1 MASRWWDPGDL
12 GVGGEFSSRVG
23 FGLVGSK
30 VVLILRWFGLKRDKG
45 IRERFR
51 NHGILGD
58 LLAILILIKKVSQS
72 REVSG
77 IFVWVFGCEVSQKIL
92 FCQSLPG
99 IVMVNFF
106 HRCYALP
113 WSYYIRILGSLLLGN
128 VGVSNNG
135 EGTRK
140 RLKISVLH
148 FDNFAL
154 IKTYSK
160 TSVDGIGIE
169 WYVSKDYTVAFY
181 GYGLWWLATWNW
193 CSVTISQV
201 AAFSLELG

>member
-77 IFVWVFGCEVSQKIL
+77 ILKQEYKLTNPMTSIKDVDSHCKSPISKGLVCVADIKFP
-92 FCQSLPG
+92 LPYMPKSFSHMLW
-99 IVMVNFF
+99 I
-106 HRCYALP
+106 
-113 WSYYIRILGSLLLGN
+113 
-128 VGVSNNG
+128 
-135 EGTRK
+135 
-140 RLKISVLH
+140 ISH
-148 FDNFAL
+148 
-154 IKTYSK
+154 T
-160 TSVDGIGIE
+160 T
-169 WYVSKDYTVAFY
+169 
-181 GYGLWWLATWNW
+181 
-193 CSVTISQV
+193 
-201 AAFSLELG
+201 